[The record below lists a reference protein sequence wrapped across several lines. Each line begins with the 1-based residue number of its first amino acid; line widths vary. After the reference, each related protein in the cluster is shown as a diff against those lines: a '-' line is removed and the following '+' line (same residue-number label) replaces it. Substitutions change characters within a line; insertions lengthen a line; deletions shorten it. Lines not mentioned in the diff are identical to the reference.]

1 MKKLPIL
8 MILLALFCAGFI
20 SQSSSGY
27 NINGIVNGLDEG
39 TWLYLR
45 TASPDVKIDS
55 CQVKKGKFHM
65 QGKIKEKSTMVYLHT
80 AKYANYVSFW
90 IENQSIDVVVQAGS
104 FKQGVIKGSA
114 TQDED
119 NLLTKSRIP
128 LTHKIDSLTGL
139 YDLTSDSVKQRAFKL
154 QIEAINDS
162 ETELNQQYV
171 REHPDSFISTNLLN
185 VYSSTWVKETTKL
198 LYAKLSPDMKA
209 SRYGRE
215 IQDFITYNKNL
226 KLGDRF
232 VDFEQTNKYGIKL
245 KVSDIK
251 GKYILLDFWASW
263 CSPCRR
269 ENPALVKTYH
279 QFKGKGF
286 SILGISLDDNK
297 SEWLQAVKEDQLIW
311 DNVSDLMGDK
321 NRAALIYGISF
332 VPNNFLINPEGIIIA
347 TNLKGKELEDKLTE
361 LMPQ

>member
-1 MKKLPIL
+1 
-8 MILLALFCAGFI
+8 MILAALFCAGFI

-27 NINGIVNGLDEG
+27 TINGIVNGLDEG
-39 TWLYLR
+39 TWIYL
-45 TASPDVKIDS
+45 TAASPDVKLDS
-55 CQVKKGKFHM
+55 CQVQEGKFHM
-65 QGKIKEKSTMVYLHT
+65 QGKIKEKSTRVYLHT

-90 IENQSIDVVVQAGS
+90 MENQSIDVVVQAGS
-104 FKQGVIKGSA
+104 FNQGVIRGSE

-119 NLLTKSRIP
+119 NLLTKSRMP
-128 LTHKIDSLTGL
+128 LTHKIDSLTSL
-139 YDLTSDSVKQRAFKL
+139 YDLTKDSVKQEAFKL
-154 QIEAINDS
+154 QIEAINDR
-162 ETELNQQYV
+162 ETQLNKQYV
-171 REHPDSFISTNLLN
+171 REHPGSLISANLLA
-185 VYSSTWVKETTKL
+185 VYASTWGKETTTL
-198 LYAKLSPDMKA
+198 LYAKLSPEMKA
-209 SRYGRE
+209 SRYGKE
-215 IQDFITYNKNL
+215 IKDFITFNKNL

-232 VDFEQTNKYGIKL
+232 VDFEQTDQYGKKL
-245 KVSDIK
+245 KVSDIQ

-279 QFKGKGF
+279 DFKDKGF
-286 SILGISLDDNK
+286 SIVGVSLDDNK
-297 SEWLQAVKEDQLIW
+297 SEWLQAIKEDQLIW

-347 TNLKGKELEDKLTE
+347 TNLKGKQLDDKLTE